1 MAVDGSAFE
10 TIVPGADAA
19 GRETDYQAMIAGAIA
34 DLWPNSP
41 KGRQRVYKHAT
52 SVLREKL
59 RSSRP
64 KLSRQQIKAELRAL
78 ETAIGWV
85 EAAAAPRAGT
95 KTAQR
100 PAPEP
105 QPRGGLKRLLVP
117 AAFAIVA
124 GVSLTA
130 YWVAGGHFGKRV
142 PPAQVERAVT
152 SAAID
157 PVSSDAANSIESSA
171 VLSATGPLG
180 CDAITA
186 ATDLVACAEASRDRH
201 SSFPQW
207 LDAYTASNT
216 APDAGREAGPPAT
229 ASAAATNAA
238 GGPHELVE
246 KAKRSM
252 REGDLDSAVRD
263 LTAAIRAD
271 ALYAEAYVVRGQA
284 AFQIGDTERA
294 IADFNEG
301 IRLDPRNALAI
312 RARGMTHLY
321 RSNDEAALAD
331 LSKAIQL
338 VEADPA
344 RMPAIELF
352 YARRNRAAIA
362 DRKKLYDREIYDLT
376 AMIDAYWRDPVL
388 ADTLRK
394 NYREAG
400 VGSLVGSI
408 YRLRAQAHVR
418 KGSPEAAIADL
429 SFALQLDPSRTIAL
443 LIARGNLLETLGRRD
458 AAMLDYR
465 RILEVNPAHAEAKT
479 AIARLKGED
488 S

>member
-1 MAVDGSAFE
+1 
-10 TIVPGADAA
+10 
-19 GRETDYQAMIAGAIA
+19 
-34 DLWPNSP
+34 
-41 KGRQRVYKHAT
+41 
-52 SVLREKL
+52 
-59 RSSRP
+59 
-64 KLSRQQIKAELRAL
+64 
-78 ETAIGWV
+78 
-85 EAAAAPRAGT
+85 
-95 KTAQR
+95 
-100 PAPEP
+100 
-105 QPRGGLKRLLVP
+105 
-117 AAFAIVA
+117 
-124 GVSLTA
+124 
-130 YWVAGGHFGKRV
+130 
-142 PPAQVERAVT
+142 
-152 SAAID
+152 
-157 PVSSDAANSIESSA
+157 
-171 VLSATGPLG
+171 
-180 CDAITA
+180 
-186 ATDLVACAEASRDRH
+186 
-201 SSFPQW
+201 
-207 LDAYTASNT
+207 
-216 APDAGREAGPPAT
+216 
-229 ASAAATNAA
+229 
-238 GGPHELVE
+238 
-246 KAKRSM
+246 M
-252 REGDLDSAVRD
+252 REGDLDSAIRD

-321 RSNDEAALAD
+321 RSNDDAALAD

-352 YARRNRAAIA
+352 YARRNRAAIS

-388 ADTLRK
+388 ADTLRT

-418 KGSPEAAIADL
+418 KGSPDAAIADL
-429 SFALQLDPSRTIAL
+429 SFALQLDQSRTIAL
-443 LIARGNLLETLGRRD
+443 LLARGNLLETLGRRD

-465 RILEVNPAHAEAKT
+465 RVLEVNPAHSEAKT